1 MMQAIAIVVLSP
13 RKIPPLVCE
22 EAHEEFW
29 EEDWQEH
36 LRAICPQCRQPAFS
50 YLTRRWGKLNG
61 IAIYN
66 ELTGSCL
73 ACGYE
78 LGECHEIIPEWQS

>member
-36 LRAICPQCRQPAFS
+36 LRAICPQCGQPAFS
-50 YLTRRWGKLNG
+50 YLTRRWGRVNG
-61 IAIYN
+61 VVIY
-66 ELTGSCL
+66 EEVTGSCSV
-73 ACGYE
+73 CNYE
-78 LGECHEIIPEWQS
+78 ISETSEITPS